1 MKTEAGSGAVADTIF
16 AIASGVGRSAVAVIR
31 ISGPATSF
39 VLRALLSG
47 RPPDPRRASFRRLL
61 DPASGDLLDKAL
73 VLWLPGPST
82 FTGEDQAELQIHGS
96 PAVRAAVLRTLASLP
111 SCRPAEAGEFT
122 RRAFINGKLDLS
134 AVEGLADLIDAETE
148 AQRKQAV
155 RQLEGRLAAQV
166 EDWRERLIDALAA
179 CEAALDFSDEDDV
192 PDEVAGNAAAVA
204 DAVRSDVVRAIVD
217 SGRGERVREG
227 FQVVIAGAP
236 NAGKSTLLNALA
248 RRDVAIVSPIP
259 GTTRD
264 IIEIRCD
271 LSGLPVTFVDT
282 AGLRD
287 SEDAIEREGISRA
300 RQRMGRADLVLWL
313 VAADDAVS
321 HRARSAEER
330 FPDASRIGP
339 DGGSPFDRD
348 GATQFSEAEAPNAKS
363 SVPHAEMP
371 AAGRPRNTHQ
381 LAPRAS
387 FEASLREAPQDEGGK
402 HSRDRDVGKQ
412 GRTFGADSSP
422 ASPADEPPR
431 LVVATKS
438 DLAGLMP
445 DADLAVSAVTG
456 IGLPELLARIE
467 TIASDALTGASDA
480 LLTRERHRLVLT
492 NVVECLD
499 RAVLVGQGAAIEL
512 LAEDIRL
519 ALRHLGRITGAVDV
533 EDVLDRIFASF
544 CIGK

>member
-61 DPASGDLLDKAL
+61 DPASGDLLDQAL

-313 VAADDAVS
+313 VAADGAVS

-381 LAPRAS
+381 RAPRAS
-387 FEASLREAPQDEGGK
+387 FEASLREALQDEGGK
-402 HSRDRDVGKQ
+402 H
-412 GRTFGADSSP
+412 FGADSSP

-438 DLAGLMP
+438 DLAALMPALMP

>member
-1 MKTEAGSGAVADTIF
+1 MFHVKTEASSGAGADTIF
-16 AIASGVGRSAVAVIR
+16 AIASGIGRSAVAVIR
-31 ISGPATSF
+31 ISGCATASA
-39 VLRALLSG
+39 LHALLSG
-47 RPPDPRRASFRRLL
+47 RLPDPRRAALRRLH
-61 DPASGDLLDKAL
+61 DPVSGDLLDQAL
-73 VLWLPGPST
+73 VLWLPGPTT

-96 PAVRAAVLRTLASLP
+96 PAVRAALLRTLAVIP
-111 SCRPAEAGEFT
+111 SCRPAEPGEFT
-122 RRAFINGKLDLS
+122 RRAFVNGKLDLS

-148 AQRKQAV
+148 AQRKQAIH
-155 RQLEGRLAAQV
+155 QLEGRLATQV

-192 PDEVAGNAAAVA
+192 PEDVATNAASVA
-204 DAVRSDVVRAIVD
+204 DAVRSDVGRALVD
-217 SGRGERVREG
+217 AERGERVREG

-271 LSGLPVTFVDT
+271 LSGLPVTFIDT

-300 RQRMGRADLVLWL
+300 RQRMERADLILWL
-313 VAADDAVS
+313 VAADDAAANRSGDAEQRPPAVS
-321 HRARSAEER
+321 RSMHWR
-330 FPDASRIGP
+330 
-339 DGGSPFDRD
+339 DRD
-348 GATQFSEAEAPNAKS
+348 APM
-363 SVPHAEMP
+363 H
-371 AAGRPRNTHQ
+371 
-381 LAPRAS
+381 
-387 FEASLREAPQDEGGK
+387 ASLRDATQSPLRSPQLRYPEEPAQQASAPQHGEHASSYFGLS
-402 HSRDRDVGKQ
+402 SRKESG
-412 GRTFGADSSP
+412 SP
-422 ASPADEPPR
+422 SPVPEPPC
-431 LVVATKS
+431 LIIATK
-438 DLAGLMP
+438 
-445 DADLAVSAVTG
+445 ADLAPPPAGAQLVVSAVTG
-456 IGLPELLARIE
+456 AGLPELLARIE
-467 TIASDALTGASDA
+467 TIAAGAMSGASDA

-492 NVVECLD
+492 SVVECLD